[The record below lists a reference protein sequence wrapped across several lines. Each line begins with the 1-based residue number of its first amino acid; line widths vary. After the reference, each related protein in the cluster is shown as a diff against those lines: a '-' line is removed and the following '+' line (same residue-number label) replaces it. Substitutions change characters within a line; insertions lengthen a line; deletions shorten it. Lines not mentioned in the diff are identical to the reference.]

1 MTTVWSILGLAALFV
16 AFGLL
21 RPGAGRGCG
30 GDCGG
35 ACGLEPGACYAA
47 GGPGPGGAPPGRET

>member
-1 MTTVWSILGLAALFV
+1 MTTVVSILGLVALFV

-21 RPGAGRGCG
+21 RPGTRRGCG

-35 ACGLEPGACYAA
+35 ACGLDPGACDAA
-47 GGPGPGGAPPGRET
+47 GPPGRTGGAPGRET